1 MIKLLKLD
9 SWFLNVKIFFVIIYI
24 LVGKYIL
31 DILKISGLRC
41 EMNFLLLSPVFFF
54 VLSISIGQKFN
65 LITFFRSWYEIII
78 GWDFALK
85 KKLLSDFNN
94 WEIKLLMEINKK
106 ANWTQN
112 PTRKNVTLYI
122 IFTSIA
128 SLLILLSIT
137 DFFTENPFQRRNTIM
152 FMLLTS
158 SLWACIN
165 IIRNYTKNNKD

>member
-1 MIKLLKLD
+1 
-9 SWFLNVKIFFVIIYI
+9 
-24 LVGKYIL
+24 
-31 DILKISGLRC
+31 
-41 EMNFLLLSPVFFF
+41 
-54 VLSISIGQKFN
+54 
-65 LITFFRSWYEIII
+65 
-78 GWDFALK
+78 
-85 KKLLSDFNN
+85 
-94 WEIKLLMEINKK
+94 MELYKK

-158 SLWACIN
+158 SIWACIN